1 MTKKRQASSSVVS
14 VMEDETLDLNIGE
27 DSVLESENDS
37 INYMNVDI
45 STDNIEDIV
54 TSKMG
59 DKVNSDDFYMMNM
72 SDDTDMDSRDLEI
85 PKNVAIDDPVRLYL
99 DRKSVV

>member
-54 TSKMG
+54 SSKMSG
-59 DKVNSDDFYMMNM
+59 EKVEDIYMMQS
-72 SDDTDMDSRDLEI
+72 SDEPAPRDFEL
-85 PKNVAIDDPVRLYL
+85 PK
-99 DRKSVV
+99 